1 MSKKNLALVGVLILA
16 STIVFVV
23 SISYAQRPAGPK
35 RTPPPP
41 PPPMPTPVT
50 QQVIEGV
57 PTPTVTPSA
66 LADPSEM
73 ETPPRVKPTPYYD
86 IVEDRTL
93 PGSSPKNTIA
103 INIRTADD
111 KKKRILINVDLN
123 KPLDVESLLNDG
135 DTLLNVAF
143 PRSRGQP
150 PKQSKEELQKLWEE
164 SQKQIQE
171 DR

>member
-1 MSKKNLALVGVLILA
+1 MSIMSRKIPALVILLILTL
-16 STIVFVV
+16 TIVFVV

-41 PPPMPTPVT
+41 PPMPTPVT
-50 QQVIEGV
+50 PQVIEGV
-57 PTPTVTPSA
+57 PTPTATPSA

-86 IVEDRTL
+86 IVEDRTS

-103 INIRTADD
+103 VNIRTADG
-111 KKKRILINVDLN
+111 KKKRVLINVDLN

-135 DTLLNVAF
+135 DTLLNVVF

-150 PKQSKEELQKLWEE
+150 PKQTKEELQKLWEE
-164 SQKQIQE
+164 SQKRTE
-171 DR
+171 